1 MQAAI
6 PAQDSSVTPV
16 AAARRLSL
24 VLYTLYALSFFS
36 AGLTGLVAILINH
49 IKYSDARKTLY
60 GSHFRWQ
67 MRTFWFTVLWW
78 TVVLVALFLMRSGS
92 GYGVGTAYSAGSF
105 GAGIGGFIVWAVAI
119 AAMIVNPLWVIY
131 RLIRG
136 SLACIDG
143 RRMPV

>member
-6 PAQDSSVTPV
+6 PAQDASVTPT

-36 AGLTGLVAILINH
+36 GGLTGLAAVLINH
-49 IKYSDARKTLY
+49 IKYGDVSKTLY

-67 MRTFWFTVLWW
+67 MRTFWWTVLWW
-78 TVVLVALFLMRSGS
+78 VALLGS
-92 GYGVGTAYSAGSF
+92 LLVIWLGMGRGNLGNIAWGVT
-105 GAGIGGFIVWAVAI
+105 VASMI
-119 AAMIVNPLWVIY
+119 ANPLWVIY